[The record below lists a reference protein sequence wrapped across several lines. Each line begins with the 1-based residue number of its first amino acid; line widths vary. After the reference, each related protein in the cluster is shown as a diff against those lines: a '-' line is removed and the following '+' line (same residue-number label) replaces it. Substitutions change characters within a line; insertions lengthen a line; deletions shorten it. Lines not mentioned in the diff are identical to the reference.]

1 MKPSKT
7 SSCQTDRH
15 PNIPY
20 SVTLPLPPIFNSDL
34 CLYSPRIRT
43 LSISLPKLDSM
54 CWVKTTPEDKL
65 RDEAEEALNDK
76 YDGEVRQFYL
86 TERDRVK
93 SGDQNQCTVGKL

>member
-1 MKPSKT
+1 
-7 SSCQTDRH
+7 
-15 PNIPY
+15 
-20 SVTLPLPPIFNSDL
+20 
-34 CLYSPRIRT
+34 
-43 LSISLPKLDSM
+43 M